1 MEAAGFGQDRTR
13 RGWILGHL
21 CSLLATAL
29 LASSLVQGAQGSQNQ
44 AGCGKPLVSGRI
56 LNGQNAQDGA
66 WPWQV
71 SVRQNGSHICGGTLI
86 SESWVVSAAQCF
98 RPSALGKPSPCGVM
112 CGCFPAALP
121 QRWLHF
127 STTQAI
133 PLWYHYAAVPQQCF
147 PASRPVI
154 NSVYRVQLGETRIFD
169 QTRNQTFSAVKRII
183 LHPSY
188 DSATHQADIALV
200 ELENPISLTA
210 TISPVCLLDASVH
223 VPAGKSCWVTG
234 WGKRL
239 PQVSS
244 SLSAT
249 LQEVEVLAVDSTA
262 CNSRY
267 REALKKPVG
276 YSLIKDD
283 MLCAGDMK
291 GYKGFAPGD
300 GGGPLVC
307 QENGTW
313 YLGGIVSW
321 LLTTTVNG
329 VTSVADGYPGV
340 YNRPNAHNEWIQ
352 KNVPGVTFTV
362 VKFSPNS
369 AHSSVVIIHRVLPLT
384 VLLWLTL

>member
-29 LASSLVQGAQGSQNQ
+29 LALSLVQAPSSTFTPEPPLSDQWGLLTLKPTDGAQGSQNQ
-44 AGCGKPLVSGRI
+44 AGCGKQLVSGRI
-56 LNGQNAQDGA
+56 LNGQNAKDGA

-71 SVRQNGSHICGGTLI
+71 SVQMFGSHICGGTLI
-86 SESWVVSAAQCF
+86 SERWVVSAAQCF
-98 RPSALGKPSPCGVM
+98 TP
-112 CGCFPAALP
+112 
-121 QRWLHF
+121 
-127 STTQAI
+127 
-133 PLWYHYAAVPQQCF
+133 
-147 PASRPVI
+147 PVI
-154 NSVYRVQLGETRIFD
+154 SSVYRVQLGEKRIFN
-169 QTRNQTFSAVKRII
+169 QTHNQTFSAVKRVI

-210 TISPVCLLDASVH
+210 TISPVCLLDASVR

-234 WGKRL
+234 WGNRL

-249 LQEVEVLAVDSTA
+249 LQEVEVLAVDSTV
-262 CNSRY
+262 CNSRF

-276 YSLIKDD
+276 YSPVKDD
-283 MLCAGDMK
+283 MLCAGYME

-321 LLTTTVNG
+321 LLTTTVSG
-329 VTSVADGYPGV
+329 VTSVAKGYPGV